1 MRLPITL
8 PCPGSRR
15 FVVQG
20 PIALS
25 TQLPFRTLDCES
37 CRAEGCI
44 ARVEKHEP
52 SSCNG
57 SRCIPRIIRQITR
70 WPLPES
76 DAMFDPSN
84 GWFLPELARNLV
96 CQSLF
101 DPSDGWFCPNLLEIR
116 SAKPCLVLPTGGF
129 CPSLLEIRSAKPCLI
144 LPTGG
149 FCPNL
154 LEIRSAKR
162 RLILVSSQP
171 RIRAQAEPVVH
182 ALRECV
188 SAASGFVFPEITVA
202 IQCEMILWL
211 GKERCALEC
220 AASPRAGRLTR
231 SAPVC
236 AAGLGKAR
244 RRSEL
249 SRNGDYG

>member
-76 DAMFDPSN
+76 DAMFDPSD
-84 GWFLPELARNLV
+84 GWFLPELARNSF

-101 DPSDGWFCPNLLEIR
+101 DPSDGWFCRTCSKFVPPN
-116 SAKPCLVLPTGGF
+116 
-129 CPSLLEIRSAKPCLI
+129 PCLI

-154 LEIRSAKR
+154 LEIRSAKSLFDPSDGWFLPELAR
-162 RLILVSSQP
+162 NSVCQVPSDPDQFPTENSGSSGTRGPRPTRMRQP
-171 RIRAQAEPVVH
+171 
-182 ALRECV
+182 
-188 SAASGFVFPEITVA
+188 ASGFVFPEITAA
-202 IQCEMILWL
+202 IECEMILWS
-211 GKERCALEC
+211 GKEH
-220 AASPRAGRLTR
+220 
-231 SAPVC
+231 C
-236 AAGLGKAR
+236 AAGVRAQAPERG
-244 RRSEL
+244 
-249 SRNGDYG
+249 G